1 MMQKIGMFE
10 NTWTTRPVLT
20 SYHEY
25 AKSSD
30 GWAIAFGVITGLALV
45 GVAVTVGYKIRHE
58 VGERRRRRQVKA
70 EKGFSFITKKI
81 L

>member
-1 MMQKIGMFE
+1 MFE

-20 SYHEY
+20 MHHEY
-25 AKSSD
+25 ARSSD

-58 VGERRRRRQVKA
+58 VGERRRRRQVKM
-70 EKGFSFITKKI
+70 EKDFLFITKNI
-81 L
+81 CD